1 MISEWG
7 RHLVQVH
14 SGQTACLRLELS
26 PEGKIGSE
34 ERKAEKPEHSKGKE
48 QHPTWLRQLP
58 MWYISAGP
66 LRFVSSAAKELWKIA
81 CVEVCSLAWPVW
93 KGKHTCTSLCLTSL
107 APWVLSLNLSPL
119 VPLRRIGYS
128 YVG

>member
-14 SGQTACLRLELS
+14 CVQTACLRLELS
-26 PEGKIGSE
+26 PEGKIGSG

-48 QHPTWLRQLP
+48 QHSTWLRQLP

-66 LRFVSSAAKELWKIA
+66 LRFVSSAAKELENCLCRILFFSMA
-81 CVEVCSLAWPVW
+81 CVERQTHL
-93 KGKHTCTSLCLTSL
+93 H
-107 APWVLSLNLSPL
+107 
-119 VPLRRIGYS
+119 
-128 YVG
+128 